1 MTTTSALPRTALHI
15 TAMAIPLAGWTLHT
29 TVLRR
34 RLAEAQR
41 DPLTGTWRREAFTE
55 RAQRLLERRRDEVVL
70 VLADADH
77 FKQLN
82 DQFGHEAGDAALA
95 SIGARLTEWAG
106 PHGVAGRLGGD
117 EFAALTHIEPRHH
130 ALRLDQLARLMARP
144 VPFEDG
150 GVLPLAVSVGAATPA
165 AVVCSDLHTL
175 MRAADTAM
183 YEGKHT
189 GTVVQAR
196 PDHAQAPS
204 INGRRQGRP
213 GTAERTTT
221 RP

>member
-1 MTTTSALPRTALHI
+1 MTTTALPRTALHI
-15 TAMAIPLAGWTLHT
+15 TAMALPLAGWTLHT

-34 RLAEAQR
+34 RLVQAQR
-41 DPLTGTWRREAFTE
+41 DPLTGTWRREAFTD
-55 RAQRLLERRRDEVVL
+55 RAQRLLAHHPDETVL

-77 FKQLN
+77 FKRLN
-82 DQFGHEAGDAALA
+82 DDFGHAAGDTALA

-130 ALRLDQLARLMARP
+130 ALRLDHLARLMARP
-144 VPFEDG
+144 VPYEG
-150 GVLPLAVSVGAATPA
+150 GLLPLSVSVGAATTDDLA
-165 AVVCSDLHTL
+165 ISDLPTL
-175 MRAADTAM
+175 MRAADAAM

-189 GTVVQAR
+189 GTIVQAHR
-196 PDHAQAPS
+196 GHAQTPS

-213 GTAERTTT
+213 GTAARTTT
-221 RP
+221 RR